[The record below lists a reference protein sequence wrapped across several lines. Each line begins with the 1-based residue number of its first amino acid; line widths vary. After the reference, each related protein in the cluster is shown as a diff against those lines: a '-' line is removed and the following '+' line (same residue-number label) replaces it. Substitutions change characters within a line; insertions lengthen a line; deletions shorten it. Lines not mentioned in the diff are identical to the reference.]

1 MAECQLH
8 RVGTAGLR
16 APVHQF
22 QLQWSPA
29 TYSFVQR
36 LRHSDSAD
44 GRAERAHHQHRRVAG
59 PAHRVNTELAAIYW
73 REDPHPGAVTTAILG
88 GVEGLLLT
96 LLRAPIYVPQAHGS
110 CRFSLRVFPQGL
122 SIHGTSVLLCL
133 TKH

>member
-8 RVGTAGLR
+8 RVGTAALR

-44 GRAERAHHQHRRVAG
+44 GELNVCTTNIDESLGQHIESTQNWQRHTGEGIHNLERQQQQTQEEWRAYNRWAG
-59 PAHRVNTELAAIYW
+59 FNPN
-73 REDPHPGAVTTAILG
+73 
-88 GVEGLLLT
+88 
-96 LLRAPIYVPQAHGS
+96 Q
-110 CRFSLRVFPQGL
+110 QQ
-122 SIHGTSVLLCL
+122 
-133 TKH
+133 